1 MFRIYRDGQAR
12 PVRQMR
18 IVRGGNKTLVRR
30 IRYFDGTALK
40 VVYLGSPALSV
51 MITPNYVSQYSKS
64 TTITAPVTANISGG
78 RAPYTYNWTATNG
91 ATCLPVNAA
100 TTQLRRAGFSNSAPI
115 KEGVVSVTVTD
126 ADGQA
131 ASTDAAYYFEY
142 ISYD

>member
-1 MFRIYRDGQAR
+1 MLRISKDGQAR
-12 PVRQMR
+12 PVKQIR
-18 IVRGGNKTLVRR
+18 IVRGGNKALVRR

-40 VVYLGSPALSV
+40 VTYLGSPALAV
-51 MITPNYVSQYSKS
+51 TITPNYVSQYSNS

-91 ATCLPVNAA
+91 ATCSPVNAA
-100 TTQLRRAGFSNSAPI
+100 TTQLRGAGFRNSAPI

-126 ADGQA
+126 ADGQT

-142 ISYD
+142 ISFD